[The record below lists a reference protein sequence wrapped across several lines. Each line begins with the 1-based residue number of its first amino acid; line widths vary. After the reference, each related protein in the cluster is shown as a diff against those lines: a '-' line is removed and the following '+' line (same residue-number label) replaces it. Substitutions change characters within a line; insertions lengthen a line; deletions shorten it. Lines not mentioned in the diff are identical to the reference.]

1 MNYRDQFTPHHIA
14 MLHDWLTDAG
24 GLFVRL
30 ELPHSGG
37 SSTSYSVCSLDE
49 LRELV
54 ARQTHP
60 ELEIFVFKGKEL
72 GDDELD
78 HALDLDWAY
87 KNADK
92 VLYLAVKKNRNSYDA
107 YRKNAQ
113 KYQSVVERWI
123 QA

>member
-1 MNYRDQFTPHHIA
+1 MNYRDLFTPSHIA
-14 MLHDWLTDAG
+14 MLHDWLTDEG

-30 ELPHSGG
+30 EFPHSGG
-37 SSTSYSVCSLDE
+37 TGTSYSVSSLDE

-54 ARQTHP
+54 SRQTHP

>member
-1 MNYRDQFTPHHIA
+1 
-14 MLHDWLTDAG
+14 
-24 GLFVRL
+24 
-30 ELPHSGG
+30 
-37 SSTSYSVCSLDE
+37 
-49 LRELV
+49 LV
-54 ARQTHP
+54 APQTHP

-78 HALDLDWAY
+78 HALDLDWAH

>member
-1 MNYRDQFTPHHIA
+1 MNHSDLFTPHHIA

-37 SSTSYSVCSLDE
+37 SGTSYSVCSLDE

-54 ARQTHP
+54 SRQTHP

-78 HALDLDWAY
+78 HALELDYAY

-92 VLYLAVKKNRNSYDA
+92 VLYLAVKKNRNGYDA

>member
-1 MNYRDQFTPHHIA
+1 

-37 SSTSYSVCSLDE
+37 SGTSYSVCSLDE

>member
-1 MNYRDQFTPHHIA
+1 MNYRDLFTPHHIA

-37 SSTSYSVCSLDE
+37 SGTSYSVCSLDE
-49 LRELV
+49 LKELV
-54 ARQTHP
+54 SRQTHA

-92 VLYLAVKKNRNSYDA
+92 VLYLGVTKNRNSYDA
-107 YRKNAQ
+107 YRKNAE